1 MKARMSTG
9 QNSGRLRGAARS
21 GRASI
26 LALLSCWLYLLC
38 PGVGTL
44 AAQQV
49 TYTALGDSL
58 AFGVF
63 APLGQGYV
71 PLYRN
76 HLAGD
81 TARKVFL
88 YNLGVPGWNSQDLRH
103 ALETN
108 FLFQLLVWSSEAVTV
123 NIGGN
128 DLRAARNTYKTQGC
142 GGVDNQ
148 DCLRAAVASF
158 KQNWDAI
165 IGRILQLRGSRKTL
179 IRTMDI
185 YNPYVDE
192 DKASDSWSEASNEN
206 DFTILKSYLEEVNQ
220 YIAQTSAS
228 FGAFAKVYE
237 TFNGLAGDEDPAGKG
252 LLAFDGFHP
261 NKAGHALMASR
272 LRDLGYAP
280 LLP

>member
-1 MKARMSTG
+1 MKKQASTQQNPGRPQGSARYG
-9 QNSGRLRGAARS
+9 W
-21 GRASI
+21 ASI
-26 LALLSCWLYLLC
+26 LALFSCWLYLVS
-38 PGVGTL
+38 PGVKTL
-44 AAQQV
+44 AAQQI

-58 AFGVF
+58 AFGAF

-71 PLYRN
+71 PLYRDN
-76 HLAGD
+76 LAKD
-81 TARKVFL
+81 TARRIVL
-88 YNLGVPGWNSQDLRH
+88 YNLGVPGWNSQDLRR
-103 ALETN
+103 ALEQN

-128 DLRAARNTYKTQGC
+128 DLRTVRTAYQTQSC

-148 DCLRAAVASF
+148 DCLRAAVVTF
-158 KQNWDAI
+158 KQNWNAI

-192 DKASDSWSEASNEN
+192 DKAKDSWSEASNVN
-206 DFTILKSYLEEVNQ
+206 DFTILKFYLDDVNQ
-220 YIAQTSAS
+220 YIAQTSVS

-237 TFNGLAGDEDPAGKG
+237 AFNGLAGDEDPAGKG

-261 NKAGHALMASR
+261 NKAGYALMAEL

>member
-1 MKARMSTG
+1 MKEQMSTR
-9 QNSGRLRGAARS
+9 QNSRRLRGAARS
-21 GRASI
+21 GWASI
-26 LALLSCWLYLLC
+26 LALVSCWLFLLF
-38 PGVGTL
+38 PGVTTL

-71 PLYRN
+71 PLYRD
-76 HLAGD
+76 HLARD
-81 TARKVFL
+81 TGRKVFL
-88 YNLGVPGWNSQDLRH
+88 YNLGVPGWNSQDLRQ
-103 ALETN
+103 ALERN
-108 FLFQLLVWSSEAVTV
+108 FLFQLLIWSSEVVTV

-128 DLRAARNTYKTQGC
+128 DLRAARTAYKTQSC
-142 GGVDNQ
+142 GGDDNQ
-148 DCLRAAVASF
+148 DCLVAAVGTF

-192 DKASDSWSEASNEN
+192 DKASDSWSEVSNEN
-206 DFTILKSYLEEVNQ
+206 DCTILKSYLEQVND
-220 YIAQTSAS
+220 YIAQTSAN
-228 FGAFAKVYE
+228 FGASAKVYE
-237 TFNGLAGDEDPAGKG
+237 AFNGPAGDRDPAEKV

-261 NKAGHALMASR
+261 NKAGHALMASQ
-272 LRDLGYAP
+272 LRALGYAP